1 MSLKG
6 DVADIAHSV
15 GSGHATL
22 SNPDLMKLNMF
33 GVLSRAFAALR
44 LPLGT
49 FEITYANSAV
59 QIHGGVVEFP
69 DLEMGGNA
77 MRIKGAASYD
87 FVNDDIDAA
96 MVMYPFDGAKGM
108 IMTGIATIVS
118 PISSVIQVTVDG
130 KISDPSVGMQ
140 VKPLNLIQS
149 GDKILEN
156 IRESL

>member
-1 MSLKG
+1 
-6 DVADIAHSV
+6 
-15 GSGHATL
+15 
-22 SNPDLMKLNMF
+22 
-33 GVLSRAFAALR
+33 
-44 LPLGT
+44 
-49 FEITYANSAV
+49 
-59 QIHGGVVEFP
+59 
-69 DLEMGGNA
+69 
-77 MRIKGAASYD
+77 
-87 FVNDDIDAA
+87 
-96 MVMYPFDGAKGM
+96 M